1 MRHTTLREKAI
12 MNTTTLTAL
21 LQKAQKQI
29 KQNNARKRYDINRQW
44 EKIAQSIL
52 NIAYGWNLE
61 DLNLVRPDFPGIDLG
76 DLVRHI
82 GVQVSTNSRPEK
94 IRETMN
100 KIQNNENNGRRIA
113 DDYYNLYF
121 FVPGEKQKSYRTEFN
136 LQPPIQFTTDHIIDF
151 QVFEEIF
158 CGLDEEKQE
167 AILMVLNRELNK
179 KPKYQL
185 SAAPTTTCDFIEG
198 SRQREMEAIDEKFSK
213 SNRVFLWGLG
223 GIGKTELAVQWGLNR
238 ADVYLVHYKKS
249 ILDTVLDMD
258 FSGMAYIPSRSEMTN
273 AEKKEEEFRQRLD
286 ILREYYQNAT
296 FIIDNFD
303 DGETTLTELQNRWDY
318 KALMKLP
325 NKFLFT
331 TRFMVRESAVHVTEL
346 DEEDLMQIIRQNYD
360 IFWQDGEADTQPAG
374 MNAGKC
380 DETLRKLIRKVDG
393 HTLTVDLLSKTL
405 YESFGRLTPEK
416 LLAAF
421 DENQISD
428 SDMPVVSA
436 YHNSSESDYD
446 LQERRMYDHL
456 RILFN
461 LSELDVDHLSVMRH
475 AVLLPLAGIP
485 VSMFRRCHTPEEQE
499 AMERKIL
506 HRSWLRLDRTHTL
519 ISMHSV
525 IREVC
530 RRELEPDDENC
541 RSFLQKL
548 SNCVNVHH
556 DNQELYKLVAET
568 MGNAAEILPDVLGE
582 WNRAAGDAYRL
593 LGMYR
598 KALDYLK
605 QACAICESYNN
616 AALADLYSSMGN
628 TYTNLKEFET
638 AIAYH
643 EKSLAICQSLP
654 QPDAKSLARRY
665 NDMGVAYSY
674 QAEKNRKL
682 ATYEKA
688 IAYYEE
694 ALKYNRQEETVN
706 ELHISNTLN
715 NIGNTY
721 SNIGKTWHDA
731 KNYELALNYHLEAID
746 LRENIPNISC
756 KNLARSYKN
765 IGNDYANLKRD
776 GEALE
781 YRMKALKLYKKV
793 LHGGHPELANAYQDV
808 GNTYR
813 LTENLAEAF
822 RYYAE
827 AEKIWQKQLPQN
839 EFYLAKCRYAIGL
852 TYSHQ
857 AAKGENCQYGL
868 ALEYYKKAL
877 EGYQKSMKSSNKDLA
892 RCKAA
897 IGETY
902 LKLGNRREALQYLK
916 EYNTLQTRDQNKRKY
931 KEIKRYHHL
940 GELCKKEKQS
950 KEALDYYQKVLQIR
964 EAYFLQDTGNLI
976 ETYFEIGCIY
986 RDLRQPQEAMTYLE
1000 KALMVC
1006 ENNPDQDQK
1015 MQRKKLHKI
1024 SKTIEITKA
1033 ELKKCP

>member
-1 MRHTTLREKAI
+1 
-12 MNTTTLTAL
+12 MNTEILSAL

-29 KQNNARKRYDINRQW
+29 KQDNDRKRYDINRQW
-44 EKIAQSIL
+44 EKIAQFIL
-52 NIAYGWNLE
+52 NIACGWDLE
-61 DLNLVRPDFPGIDLG
+61 DLNLIRPNFPGIDLG
-76 DLVRHI
+76 DLSRHI
-82 GVQVSTNSRPEK
+82 GVQVSTDSSPEK
-94 IRETMN
+94 IHKTLK

-121 FVPGEKQKSYRTEFN
+121 FVPGEKQKSYQTEFRP
-136 LQPPIQFTTDHIIDF
+136 QPPVQFTTNRIIDF
-151 QVFEEIF
+151 QVFEEMF
-158 CGLDEEKQE
+158 RGLDEEKQE
-167 AILMVLNRELNK
+167 AILAVLSRELNK

-185 SAAPTTTCDFIEG
+185 SAAPVTTCDFIEG
-198 SRQREMEAIDEKFSK
+198 SRQREMEAIDEKFAK

-223 GIGKTELAVQWGLNR
+223 GIGKTELAAEWGLHQE
-238 ADVYLVHYKKS
+238 DVYLVHYKRS

-258 FSGMAYIPSRSEMTN
+258 FSGMEYIPSKSGMTD
-273 AEKKEEEFRQRLD
+273 AQKKEEEFRQRLD

-296 FIIDNFD
+296 VIIDNFD
-303 DGETTLTELQNRWDY
+303 DGETTLTELQNRPDY

-346 DEEDLMQIIRQNYD
+346 GEDDLLKIIKHNYD
-360 IFWQDGEADTQPAG
+360 IFRQDGEEDVQSEG
-374 MNAGKC
+374 MNAGKY

-421 DENQISD
+421 EQNQISD
-428 SDMPVVSA
+428 SGMPVVPA
-436 YHNSSESDYD
+436 YHNSNESDYD
-446 LQERRMYDHL
+446 LQERRIYDHL

-461 LSELDVDHLSVMRH
+461 LSELDVHHQSVMRH
-475 AVLLPLAGIP
+475 AVLLPLEGIP
-485 VSMFRRCHTPEEQE
+485 VSMFRRCHTLEEQE
-499 AMERKIL
+499 AMERKIF

-530 RRELEPDDENC
+530 RRELKPDDENC
-541 RSFLQKL
+541 RGFLQKL
-548 SNCVNVHH
+548 RNSVNMHH
-556 DNQELYKLVAET
+556 DNQELYKPVAET
-568 MGNAAEILPDVLGE
+568 MGNAAEILPDALGE
-582 WNRAAGDAYRL
+582 WNRAAGEAYRL

-598 KALDYLK
+598 KALDYLN
-605 QACAICESYNN
+605 QACTIREPTNDVF
-616 AALADLYSSMGN
+616 LANLYSSMGN

-638 AIAYH
+638 AIVYH

-674 QAEKNRKL
+674 QAEQNREL

-706 ELHISNTLN
+706 ELHISNALN

-731 KNYELALNYHLEAID
+731 KNYELALQYHMEAKD
-746 LRENIPNISC
+746 LRETIPNISC

-765 IGNDYANLKRD
+765 IGNDYANLKLD
-776 GEALE
+776 DQALE
-781 YRMKALKLYKKV
+781 YRIKALELYKKI

-808 GNTYR
+808 GNTCR
-813 LTENLAEAF
+813 LTENFAEAF

-827 AEKIWQKQLPQN
+827 AEKVWQEQLPQN
-839 EFYLAKCRYAIGL
+839 EYQLAKCRYAIGL

-857 AAKGENCQYGL
+857 AAKGENIQYSL
-868 ALEYYKKAL
+868 ALAYYKKAL
-877 EGYQKSMKSSNKDLA
+877 EGYQKSVKTSNKDLA

-902 LKLGNRREALQYLK
+902 LKLGNRKEALQYLK
-916 EYNTLQTRDQNKRKY
+916 ERDTLQAGKQNKRQY

-950 KEALDYYQKVLQIR
+950 IEALGYYQKILQIR
-964 EAYFLQDTGNLI
+964 ETYFPQDTGNLMS
-976 ETYFEIGCIY
+976 TYFEIGCIY
-986 RDLRQPQEAMTYLE
+986 RDLHQPKEAMPYLE

-1006 ENNPDQDQK
+1006 EANPDQSPK
-1015 MQRKKLHKI
+1015 MHRKNLHKI
-1024 SKTIEITKA
+1024 SKTIEITRG
-1033 ELKKCP
+1033 ELKNIQDKL